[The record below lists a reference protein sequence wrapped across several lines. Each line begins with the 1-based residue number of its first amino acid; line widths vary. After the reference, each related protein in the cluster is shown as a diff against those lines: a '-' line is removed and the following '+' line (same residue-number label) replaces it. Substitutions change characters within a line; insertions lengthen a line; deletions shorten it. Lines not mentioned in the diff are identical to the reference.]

1 MKLNNKYLI
10 YYFFIQKI
18 YQPTYTLK
26 WKFEDE
32 KSDDDEIVVSELQSV
47 NKLQFL
53 KVSSS

>member
-1 MKLNNKYLI
+1 MEMNPASIDINI
-10 YYFFIQKI
+10 H
-18 YQPTYTLK
+18 PTKTEV
-26 WKFEDE
+26 KFEDE